1 MSMLD
6 RIKSTL
12 ASLAPA
18 EQRVGK
24 LLLSDPR
31 TFAGLPVVELAE
43 RAQVS
48 KPTVVRFC
56 RSVGYEGLSDFK
68 LKLAGS
74 LSEGVPFIHRNVGT
88 ADTTGDVLVK
98 VIDNTVAAFLK
109 YRNDA
114 STAAIDKAVDA
125 IALAH
130 ANKNR
135 LEFFGVGNS
144 GIVAQDAQHKF
155 FRLGFHTIAHS
166 DGHLQIMSASLLG
179 PGDCLVVVSNSGR
192 TRDLQDACEIARKNG
207 ATTVVITASGSPL
220 ANAGHIHLAADHP
233 ESYER
238 FSPMVSRL
246 LHLMIIDVLATSV
259 ALRIGS
265 AQLQP
270 LLRNMKQNLLNKRYS

>member
-1 MSMLD
+1 MLE

-12 ASLAPA
+12 SSLAPA

-24 LLLSDPR
+24 LLLTDPR
-31 TFAGLPVVELAE
+31 TFSTLPVTELAE
-43 RAQVS
+43 RAGVS

-56 RSVGYEGLSDFK
+56 RSMGYEGLSDFK

-74 LSEGVPFIHRNVGT
+74 LSEGVPFIHRNVG
-88 ADTTGDVLVK
+88 AQDNSNDVLVK
-98 VIDNTVAAFLK
+98 VIDNTVTAFLK

-114 STAAIDKAVDA
+114 SSAAIDKAAEA
-125 IALAH
+125 IALTH
-130 ANKNR
+130 KKGKR

-155 FRLGFHTIAHS
+155 FRLGFHTISHS
-166 DGHLQIMSASLLG
+166 DGHMQIMSASLLG
-179 PGDCLVVVSNSGR
+179 PGDCLVVFSNSGR
-192 TRDLQDACEIARKNG
+192 TRDLLDSCEIAKKNG
-207 ATTVVITASGSPL
+207 ATTVVVTASGSPL
-220 ANAGHIHLAADHP
+220 ANAGKIHLAADHP
-233 ESYER
+233 ESYEK

-246 LHLMIIDVLATSV
+246 LHLMIVDVLATTV

-265 AQLQP
+265 TQLQP